1 MKKENN
7 KKFKLQNF
15 IAILFFMAI
24 GFFCGILMA
33 EHVLSKD
40 DSLFRFV
47 LLFAA
52 MYVVMFLQIIIHEG
66 GHLIFGLLTGYKF
79 VSFRIGSFIFVKT
92 NGKIKLKRMS
102 IAGTGGQCLL
112 SPPEMKEGKIPYVL
126 YNLGGSILNLI
137 SALIFIILGIIFK
150 NTDILNIILYMSA
163 IIGLAYALLNGI
175 PMRVGL
181 VDNDGYNTLSISKD
195 PQAMRSLWVQMK
207 ISEYTANGIRLK
219 DMPEE
224 WFEAPT
230 DEEMKNSMISVLG
243 VIACNRLMDEQKF
256 AEAETLMEKFL
267 SAETAMLGL
276 HKNLMKCELAFC
288 EMIKDMPDVE
298 KVESLLDKDTKA
310 FMKSMKTFPTVIRTN
325 YAYELLIKKDIP
337 TALKT
342 KNLFEKT
349 MKNYPFTADIESET
363 ELIQIT
369 ETKAIMPLNNL

>member
-1 MKKENN
+1 M
-7 KKFKLQNF
+7 
-15 IAILFFMAI
+15 
-24 GFFCGILMA
+24 
-33 EHVLSKD
+33 
-40 DSLFRFV
+40 
-47 LLFAA
+47 
-52 MYVVMFLQIIIHEG
+52 
-66 GHLIFGLLTGYKF
+66 
-79 VSFRIGSFIFVKT
+79 
-92 NGKIKLKRMS
+92 
-102 IAGTGGQCLL
+102 L